1 MKSTSS
7 ACKLFSRN
15 FFYTLQL
22 NFYIVDDDDHLICFS
37 NDHLMTHNWP
47 LFFPIAQSKLEK
59 LVVSRSIEF
68 RFVQTIMKK
77 MMIITM
83 IFD

>member
-1 MKSTSS
+1 MKSTFS
-7 ACKLFSRN
+7 ASKLFSRN
-15 FFYTLQL
+15 FFL

-37 NDHLMTHNWP
+37 NDHLMTHHWP

-77 MMIITM
+77 MMIIIM

>member
-22 NFYIVDDDDHLICFS
+22 LHIDDDDHLICFS
-37 NDHLMTHNWP
+37 NDHLMTHHWP

-68 RFVQTIMKK
+68 RFVQTIMK
-77 MMIITM
+77 MIIM